1 MRAGALP
8 LVLCGLALLL
18 VVVLGVA
25 VWSLDALPAG
35 LLAGAGAAAVLT
47 GAGAG
52 LAARRGRVPAQD
64 EPLGVEVLP
73 RSSVATVAVASGLTL
88 ALVGS
93 VAGQA
98 ILWPGV
104 GVLALGIGG
113 LVREQRAAR
122 RLLRGD
128 GGALSAAVARAQ
140 AGGGRPG
147 AER

>member
-1 MRAGALP
+1 ML
-8 LVLCGLALLL
+8 LGLAVLL

-35 LLAGAGAAAVLT
+35 LLAGAGAAAALT

-52 LAARRGRVPAQD
+52 LAARQGRVPAQD

-73 RSSVATVAVASGLTL
+73 RSSVASVAVACGVTV

-93 VAGQA
+93 VVGQA

-104 GVLALGIGG
+104 GIAVLGIAG
-113 LVREQRAAR
+113 LVREQRATR
-122 RLLRGD
+122 RLLRG
-128 GGALSAAVARAQ
+128 
-140 AGGGRPG
+140 GGRPG
-147 AER
+147 VAR